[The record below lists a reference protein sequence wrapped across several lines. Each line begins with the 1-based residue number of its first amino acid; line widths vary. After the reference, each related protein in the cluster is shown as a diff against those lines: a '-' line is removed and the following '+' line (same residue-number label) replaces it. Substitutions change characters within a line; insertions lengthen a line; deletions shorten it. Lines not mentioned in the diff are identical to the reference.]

1 MSTLE
6 TALRNRR
13 APGTPLECS
22 NANETG
28 FGEQVQPSRVSML
41 DGECWA
47 SCALPV
53 LPYILDT
60 WCKSEQLGSSSHRL
74 LTNRRLVDHQPPPHL
89 NARRLAGADAAA

>member
-1 MSTLE
+1 MTSISSSVSCLAMSTLE

-47 SCALPV
+47 SFTA
-53 LPYILDT
+53 
-60 WCKSEQLGSSSHRL
+60 RL
-74 LTNRRLVDHQPPPHL
+74 TAHP
-89 NARRLAGADAAA
+89 

>member
-47 SCALPV
+47 SFTA
-53 LPYILDT
+53 
-60 WCKSEQLGSSSHRL
+60 RL
-74 LTNRRLVDHQPPPHL
+74 TAHP
-89 NARRLAGADAAA
+89 